1 MKLKDVN
8 FGEKIVQST
17 HTITLWFLSYW
28 PQNQAKQPTE
38 NMFKPKEERKSDSK
52 LKVVANEWG

>member
-1 MKLKDVN
+1 MYVGTLKSSWKMKLKDVN

-38 NMFKPKEERKSDSK
+38 NMFKPKEE
-52 LKVVANEWG
+52 